1 MPENTP
7 PSPVADHQRRS
18 ELRALLR
25 QARDRLGVQPDG
37 PVTYGWRDR
46 SAGQKVRASA
56 GQRWLRVA
64 AEPPAWIDKAW
75 WCGNQ
80 DANTLAGIPRP
91 RVLEVIEWNEAE
103 ALAVRAELM
112 TLASGH
118 LCSATPELRHAIELP
133 ARWWADL
140 RNSLDALKDTPTSR
154 VNMTSALVSERLAA
168 AGTRSAAPDQL
179 TWTTAHGDL
188 HWSNLT
194 GPSLTILDWE
204 GWGLAPAGTDVATL
218 HAYSLLVPEIA
229 ARVHD
234 TFADILDTPDGLQAR
249 LLVTV
254 RLQRRIDHG
263 DPPILA
269 EPLRRQA
276 RELADQLN

>member
-7 PSPVADHQRRS
+7 SAPAADNQRRR
-18 ELRALLR
+18 ELRALLQ
-25 QARDRLGVQPDG
+25 QACDQLRVQPDG

-46 SAGQKVRASA
+46 SAGRTVHART
-56 GQRWLRVA
+56 GPRWLRVV

-75 WCGNQ
+75 WNGNQ
-80 DANTLAGIPRP
+80 EANALHGIPRP
-91 RVLEVIEWNEAE
+91 RVLDVIEWNQAE
-103 ALAVRAELM
+103 ALMVRAELM

-118 LCSATPELRHAIELP
+118 VCSATPELRHAIELP
-133 ARWWADL
+133 ARWWTDL
-140 RNSLDALKDTPTSR
+140 RSSLDTLKDTPTTR
-154 VNMTSALVSERLAA
+154 VNTTTALVSERLAA
-168 AGTRSAAPDQL
+168 AGTRTAAPDQL

-194 GPSLTILDWE
+194 APSLTILDWE
-204 GWGLAPAGTDVATL
+204 GWGLAPAGTDAATL

-229 ARVHD
+229 AQVHD

-249 LLVTV
+249 LLATV

-276 RELADQLN
+276 RELADRLS